1 MKNYIKYLTLGT
13 FSAVLFVACNK
24 SFIDVTPKGTNLESG
39 YYQNQTQAFN
49 GLVAVYDVV
58 GWQGGGFVTKENAM
72 DAGSDDHV
80 AGGGSATDI
89 SDLQVFSNY
98 TLTPAAGPQTELW
111 KAGFS
116 GVFRANVLLGKLPA
130 VPMDAGL
137 KARYTAETKGLRA
150 YFYFD
155 LVRLFKNVPLITST
169 VPADQIDNVVQA
181 APSAVYAQIEADLSA
196 AIAEPNL
203 PNTVNVTTDGGRL
216 TKGALHAL
224 LGKVYLYEQKW
235 AQAASEL
242 TQVNGA
248 TPGAANATY
257 GYALLANF
265 ADLWKVNNKFNT
277 ESILE
282 VAHSSQSAGNWNCIA
297 CTEGNVLNIIT
308 GPRGYIQKTGAAPD
322 YVSGYSFI
330 PFTADLYNAIH
341 FDPRNK
347 ATVANLDSL
356 KAAGIS
362 DYTPG
367 YMNTGFFLGKF
378 VGHVSNKSTGAGNF
392 ELNFPQDIYEIRLA
406 DTYLMEAEA
415 LIKGSGDLVRA
426 AALMTAVHSRAYN
439 DGLSHPLVATLAAL
453 KTERRLELAGEGHR
467 WFDLVRWGDAP
478 AVLGSRG
485 FVAGKNEILPIP
497 LNELSNT
504 LIKQSKEWG
513 GSL

>member
-1 MKNYIKYLTLGT
+1 MKKYILYITACALSG
-13 FSAVLFVACNK
+13 VAFTACKK
-24 SFIDVTPKGTNLESG
+24 SFLDVTPKGTNLESG
-39 YYQNQTQAFN
+39 YYQNATEAFN

-72 DAGSDDHV
+72 DAGSDDHY

-98 TLTPAAGPQTELW
+98 TLTPASGPQGELW
-111 KAGFS
+111 KAGYS

-130 VPMDAGL
+130 VPMDDNL
-137 KARYTAETKGLRA
+137 RKRYVAETKGLRA

-181 APSAVYAQIEADLSA
+181 PPSAVYAQIEQDLKD
-196 AIAEPNL
+196 AIGESNL
-203 PNTVNVTTDGGRL
+203 PNTVNVATDGGRL
-216 TKGALHAL
+216 TQGTLHAL

-235 AQAASEL
+235 TQAASEL
-242 TQVNGA
+242 ALVNG
-248 TPGAANATY
+248 TPGQLNATY
-257 GYALLANF
+257 GYKLLAKF
-265 ADLWKVNNKFNT
+265 SDLWVVSNKFNS

-282 VAHSSQSAGNWNCIA
+282 VAHTSSSAGNWGCIA
-297 CTEGNVLNIIT
+297 CTEGNVMNILT
-308 GPRGYIQKTGAAPD
+308 GPRGYVKTIPTAPD
-322 YVSGYSFI
+322 YTSGYSFL
-330 PFTADLYNAIH
+330 PFTPDFFNTIH

-347 ATVANLDSL
+347 PTVANLDSL
-356 KAAGIS
+356 KANGIGT
-362 DYTPG
+362 YTPG
-367 YMNTGFFLGKF
+367 YMNTGFFIEKF
-378 VGHVSNKSTGAGNF
+378 AGRVSNQSTGAGNF
-392 ELNFPQDIYEIRLA
+392 ELNFPQDMYEIRLA

-415 LIKGSGDLVRA
+415 LIRGGGDLVRA

-439 DGLSHPLVATLAAL
+439 DNVTHPLPATLVAL
-453 KTERRLELAGEGHR
+453 KLERRLELAGEGHR

-478 AVLGSRG
+478 TVLGSRG
-485 FVAGKNEILPIP
+485 FVAGKNEILPVP

-513 GSL
+513 GTL